1 MKKIYDVIIIGGG
14 VVGCAI
20 AWFLSRFNLEI
31 LLLERELD
39 VCCGIS
45 KANTGIIHS
54 RSYLTP
60 ETVKGELHQRA
71 LPWFPKIE
79 KELDFHPLV
88 TGALTVAFNR
98 DDLNYLKSLKKI
110 GKYDDTEILSLQ
122 ESQILEPNL
131 SDRIIATYYDPHAM
145 VVSPFRLTLAFAEGA
160 ALNGVEF
167 QFNRLVEGFDLK
179 NSKKIIVKT
188 PNENYEAFFVVNA
201 AGLSSTKLA
210 QQSGD
215 QVPTLSA
222 FKGEYILLDKE
233 NQGFVK
239 NIIYP
244 VPTLVS
250 KGILVSPTPEGNILA
265 GPNFESCY
273 DDDTST
279 TFQGLNEVRAGAQK
293 LVPRFPFDQTIQ
305 IFAGIRP
312 TLPERDF
319 LIFVS
324 KKYPGLIHLC
334 GIESP
339 GLTASPGIAEYVGEL
354 LIQQGLSLKEKDQI
368 IFRKAFPVFH
378 DCDWKKREDLI
389 AQNPDWGHIVCRC
402 EEVTLAEVKYALNM
416 NPPARTMD
424 GLKRRIRVTAGRC
437 QGSFCQMHLPSIVM
451 NQLNIS
457 IQDLL
462 KSGKNSNLF
471 VGETK
476 KVVNAHATPH

>member
-1 MKKIYDVIIIGGG
+1 MKKVYDVIIIGGG

-20 AWFLSRFNLEI
+20 AWFLSHFELKI

-60 ETVKGELHQRA
+60 GTVKGELHQRA
-71 LPWFPKIE
+71 LSWFPKIE
-79 KELDFHPLV
+79 EELDFHPLV
-88 TGALTVAFNR
+88 TGALTVAFSR
-98 DDLNYLKSLKKI
+98 HDLNYLKSLKNI
-110 GKYDDTEILSLQ
+110 GKYNDAVILSPQ
-122 ESQILEPNL
+122 ESRILEPNL
-131 SDRIIATYYDPHAM
+131 SERIIATYYDPHAS

-167 QFNRLVEGFDLK
+167 QFDRLVEGFDLQG
-179 NSKKIIVKT
+179 KKIIVHT
-188 PNENYEAFFVVNA
+188 SNENYEASYVVNA
-201 AGLSSTKLA
+201 AGLSSAIIA

-215 QVPTLSA
+215 QVPSLSM
-222 FKGEYILLDKE
+222 FKGEYFLLDKE
-233 NQGFVK
+233 SQGLVK
-239 NIIYP
+239 KVLYP
-244 VPTLVS
+244 APTLVS

-279 TFQGLNEVRAGAQK
+279 TLQGLNEVRAGAQK

-319 LIFVS
+319 HIFVS
-324 KKYPGLIHLC
+324 KKHPGFIHLC

-378 DCDWKKREDLI
+378 DCDWKKREELI

-402 EEVTLAEVKYALNM
+402 EEVTLAEVK
-416 NPPARTMD
+416 
-424 GLKRRIRVTAGRC
+424 
-437 QGSFCQMHLPSIVM
+437 
-451 NQLNIS
+451 
-457 IQDLL
+457 
-462 KSGKNSNLF
+462 
-471 VGETK
+471 
-476 KVVNAHATPH
+476 HA

>member
-1 MKKIYDVIIIGGG
+1 MKKTYDVIIVGGG

-20 AWFLSRFNLEI
+20 AWFLSHFDLKT

-39 VCCGIS
+39 VCCGVS

-54 RSYLTP
+54 GSYLTP
-60 ETVKGELHQRA
+60 GTVKGKLHQGA
-71 LPWFPKIE
+71 LSWFPKIE
-79 KELDFHPLV
+79 KELDFHPSV
-88 TGALTVAFNR
+88 TGALTVAFNQ

-110 GKYDDTEILSLQ
+110 GRYDDADILSPQ
-122 ESQILEPNL
+122 ESRILEPNL
-131 SDRIIATYYDPHAM
+131 SDRTVATYYDPHAA

-167 QFNRLVEGFDLK
+167 HFDSSVEGFDLQG
-179 NSKKIIVKT
+179 KKIIVHT
-188 PNENYEAFFVVNA
+188 PNENYEASYVVNA
-201 AGLSSTKLA
+201 AGLSSVKMA
-210 QQSGD
+210 QKSGD
-215 QVPTLSA
+215 QVPDLSA
-222 FKGEYILLDKE
+222 FKGEYFLLDKE
-233 NQGFVK
+233 SQGLVK
-239 NIIYP
+239 KILYP
-244 VPTLVS
+244 VPNSVS

-265 GPNFESCY
+265 GPNFESSCV
-273 DDDTST
+273 DDTST
-279 TFQGLNEVRAGAQK
+279 TPQGLNEVRAGAQK
-293 LVPRFPFDQTIQ
+293 LVPRFPFNQTIQ

-324 KKYPGLIHLC
+324 KKHPGLIHLC

-378 DCDWKKREDLI
+378 DCDWEKREELI
-389 AQNPDWGHIVCRC
+389 AQDPDWGQIVCRC

-451 NQLNIS
+451 NLLNIG

-462 KSGKNSNLF
+462 KSDKNSNLF

-476 KVVNAHATPH
+476 KVVNAHATSH

>member
-1 MKKIYDVIIIGGG
+1 MKKAYDVIIIGGG

-20 AWFLSRFNLEI
+20 AWFLSHFDLKI

-39 VCCGIS
+39 VCCGVS
-45 KANTGIIHS
+45 KANTGIIHTL
-54 RSYLTP
+54 SYLTP
-60 ETVKGELHQRA
+60 GTVKGKLHQRA
-71 LPWFPKIE
+71 LSWFPKIG

-88 TGALTVAFNR
+88 TGALTVAFNQ
-98 DDLNYLKSLKKI
+98 DDLNYLKSLKNI
-110 GKYDDTEILSLQ
+110 GKYDDAEILSPQ
-122 ESQILEPNL
+122 ESLLLEPNL
-131 SDRIIATYYDPHAM
+131 SDRIVATYYDPRAA
-145 VVSPFRLTLAFAEGA
+145 VASPFRLTLAFAEGA

-167 QFNRLVEGFDLK
+167 HFDSSVEGFDHQG
-179 NSKKIIVKT
+179 KKIIVHT
-188 PNENYEAFFVVNA
+188 PNENYEASYVVNA
-201 AGLSSTKLA
+201 AGLSSAKIA
-210 QQSGD
+210 KKSGD
-215 QVPTLSA
+215 QIPVFST
-222 FKGEYILLDKE
+222 FKGEYFLLDKE
-233 NQGFVK
+233 SQGLVK
-239 NIIYP
+239 KILYP
-244 VPTLVS
+244 VPNSLS

-265 GPNFESCY
+265 GPNFESSCA
-273 DDDTST
+273 DDTST
-279 TFQGLNEVRAGAQK
+279 TSQGLNEVRAGAQK
-293 LVPRFPFDQTIQ
+293 LVPRFPFNQTIQ

-324 KKYPGLIHLC
+324 KKHPGLIHLC

-378 DCDWKKREDLI
+378 DCDWKKREELI
-389 AQNPDWGHIVCRC
+389 AQDPDWGQIVCRC
-402 EEVTLAEVKYALNM
+402 EEVTLAEVKYALRM

-451 NQLNIS
+451 NLLNIG

-462 KSGKNSNLF
+462 KSDKNSNLL
-471 VGETK
+471 VGKTK
-476 KVVNAHATPH
+476 KVVNTHATPH